1 MKGTGKTNKSIPGN
15 PNLSVLAL
23 LVQGSFYKVL
33 VTVGIMA
40 ALECVNFRAPLCFLA
55 ALGTVFLILCVM
67 EGEPRGVRSCYIW
80 QRLRITHKR
89 LFLLKTVFNFLCF
102 ILLFAVQSGMG
113 IWFCY
118 RHSLQMPRESQSPQ
132 LLFLTFYRWEFLH
145 CVLPMAEVL
154 KWLRNLLL
162 ILALSMTA
170 AADIPAIPRKNI
182 VLARAVLY
190 IMTACWFITPVG
202 THTADIGI
210 CIACIGICTVVVY
223 RMGIYENRTGGY
235 GKS

>member
-33 VTVGIMA
+33 FTVGIMA
-40 ALECVNFRAPLCFLA
+40 ALECVNFRLSPLCFLA
-55 ALGTVFLILCVM
+55 ALGTVFLILCIM
-67 EGEPRGVRSCYIW
+67 EGEPRNVRSCYTW
-80 QRLRITHKR
+80 QRLRITPKR

-118 RHSLQMPRESQSPQ
+118 RYSLQMPRESQSPQ

-170 AADIPAIPRKNI
+170 AAEPSAIPRKNMA
-182 VLARAVLY
+182 LGRACLY
-190 IMTACWFITPVG
+190 IMAACWFVTPIG
-202 THTADIGI
+202 IQTADIGL
-210 CIACIGICTVVVY
+210 CIACTGVCIAVVY
-223 RMGIYENRTGGY
+223 RMSQKGIQE
-235 GKS
+235 KA